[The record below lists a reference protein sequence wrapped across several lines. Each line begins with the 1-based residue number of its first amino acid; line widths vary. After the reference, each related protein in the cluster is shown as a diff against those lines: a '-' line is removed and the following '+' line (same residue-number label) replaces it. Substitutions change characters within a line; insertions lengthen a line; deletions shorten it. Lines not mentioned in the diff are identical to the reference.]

1 MYDIHVSSWL
11 RRAFGGLAAA
21 LFAGTALAAP
31 PTGLSQTPPLTQ
43 PSPTVQRAQKAAQ
56 LRDTMQKDALQRAYD
71 HAAKQSIR
79 DQTVD
84 PATARQVDAAD
95 KAAQR
100 AYEDRQRKREQDLL
114 QLQSGAPAPA
124 SSSGDDGSR

>member
-1 MYDIHVSSWL
+1 MHDIHVSRM
-11 RRAFGGLAAA
+11 RRRMYGGLAAA
-21 LFAGTALAAP
+21 LLAGMAVAAP
-31 PTGLSQTPPLTQ
+31 PAGLAQNPPLTQ
-43 PSPTVQRAQKAAQ
+43 PSPAVQRAQKAAQ

-79 DQTVD
+79 DQTLD

-100 AYEDRQRKREQDLL
+100 AYEDRKRKREQDLI
-114 QLQSGAPAPA
+114 QLESGAPAPA
-124 SSSGDDGSR
+124 ASTGDGGSR